1 MTPGERPEAAIRPE
15 PLAPG
20 DAAPPFE
27 LPAVTAEGEQLTVAM
42 PGILANGRLLLV
54 FYQDDGMPICTSE
67 LKAFAQ
73 EYELLRGA
81 GVQVAA
87 INTNG
92 LGSHAKFQER
102 DHYPFPLISD
112 FYGDAIK
119 AYGMWDGDEEKSRRG
134 TMIIGPNGI
143 VEHVVPHFNPGNVNA
158 FEDVFRAL
166 GLA

>member
-1 MTPGERPEAAIRPE
+1 MTARDRPDVPIRPE

-20 DAAPPFE
+20 ETAPPFE
-27 LPAVTAEGEQLTVAM
+27 LPAVMTDGERITLSM
-42 PGILANGRLLLV
+42 PGMLQGARLLLV

-73 EYELLRGA
+73 EYDLLARA
-81 GVQVAA
+81 GVQVVA

-92 LGSHAKFQER
+92 LGSHEKFQER

-112 FYGDAIK
+112 FYGEAIK
-119 AYGMWDGDEEKSRRG
+119 AYGMWDADEGKSRRG
-134 TMIIGPNGI
+134 MMVIGPDGV